1 MVLFVILSLFAN
13 RDIFEITLGLQE
25 LKIPSQVVALFFF
38 SAKFMFLLGLELQ
51 KFKKTLHVRGFVSKT
66 SWFTYTTYGNF
77 IGMLIIKSF
86 HNAKKL
92 QNAMI
97 IRGFDK
103 NIYTLSST
111 TTLDKTEVLLLGLV
125 VLSLFEIG
133 KII

>member
-13 RDIFEITLGLQE
+13 KDIFEITLGLQE
-25 LKIPSQVVALFFF
+25 LKIPPNIVALFFF
-38 SAKFMFLLGLELQ
+38 SAKFIFLLGLELQ
-51 KFKKTLHVRGFVSKT
+51 KFRKTLHVRGFVAKT

-103 NIYTLSST
+103 KIYTLSST
-111 TTLDKTEVLLLGLV
+111 NTLYKTEVLLLGLV